1 MKDLHIDQAIMYF
14 DFIRYWKTRIPIDEN
29 KKKKYIEFFWPLVR
43 AFMIYKGTETLDDLK
58 EIYNSYTSAKEITWK
73 VTNGSSLK
81 EEKFLTDVS
90 YDDLEK
96 NLEENLENN
105 TNNFNFFNFIIKEYI
120 FDKNEDAFR
129 QQNES
134 GFSIYLCNTIFYHVI
149 KSLLN
154 AEYLIDDQYS
164 DKIDKVTKNFEK
176 SLEND
181 EFSQNDLNLQL
192 EFSFLKICF
201 YIISAC
207 QKIKDQ
213 LSYREKKSLLIG
225 TDFEQK
231 INTYYNIAQVKS
243 LFGKRE
249 TELYELFTKLVI
261 EMTVIDHIYRSNSE
275 NVDKLSNL
283 IKISKYIEKLSS
295 RKPFDS
301 KDIRHVL
308 KLSVIKAHTLL
319 DGIKQKNTDR
329 YKIYKKGE
337 YNLEEEGSKKTE
349 EENDVNTYSLY
360 RQGEIKK
367 DKSIDDKI
375 NLYNEFT
382 KDAHPLSS
390 NDIKRY
396 NKDVHFCL
404 NHDHEIYGFW
414 KELNSSEGRT
424 LEEVLND
431 LPKNKISNVSLLY
444 KFINHTIIKFD
455 ELNPYFTTDYSESVL
470 KSCKTLLDRLYI
482 IYTNSEGNYTPSL
495 LRPYFQDSFY
505 ICTFDKDK
513 VKEIE
518 IKKYNTPNK
527 KYDSKSFE
535 NCFFIASFD
544 CTPISPNYVRDFYKY
559 YKEKYDELY
568 QEYIQKKMN
577 HFFSKKSK
585 ELQEKQEK
593 QKKEFDKK
601 SKELQQKQKEEFD
614 KHNKNQIE
622 KTITILGV
630 FTAILAFVSA
640 TTVSFKIVNSI
651 EEYIKFTFTF
661 IIGLMSFVIVL
672 KFIINNDSNKKLI
685 IYSILLFLV
694 ILLLL
699 SSITF

>member
-58 EIYNSYTSAKEITWK
+58 EICNSYTSAKKITWK

-81 EEKFLTDVS
+81 GEKFLTDVS

-96 NLEENLENN
+96 ILEENLENN
-105 TNNFNFFNFIIKEYI
+105 TNNFNFFNFIIKKYI

-129 QQNES
+129 QQNERD
-134 GFSIYLCNTIFYHVI
+134 FSVYLCNTIFYHVI

-154 AEYLIDDQYS
+154 AEYLVDDKYS
-164 DKIDKVTKNFEK
+164 DKIDTVTKNFEK

-181 EFSQNDLNLQL
+181 ELSQNDVSLQL

-329 YKIYKKGE
+329 YKIYKKGK

-360 RQGEIKK
+360 RQDRIKK

-375 NLYNEFT
+375 NLYKSFRKYKRN
-382 KDAHPLSS
+382 LSS
-390 NDIKRY
+390 NDIDKY
-396 NKDVHFCL
+396 NEDVYFCL
-404 NHDHEIYGFW
+404 EHDEKIYDFW
-414 KELNSSEGRT
+414 QKLQPLEGRSIKK
-424 LEEVLND
+424 VLNY
-431 LPKNKISNVSLLY
+431 LPEDKISNVSLLY
-444 KFINHTIIKFD
+444 KIINHTITRLN
-455 ELNPYFTTDYSESVL
+455 ELNSDVTADYYKNL
-470 KSCKTLLDRLYI
+470 LNFCKTLLDRLHI

-505 ICTFDKDK
+505 KCIFDKDK
-513 VKEIE
+513 DKVERIE
-518 IKKYNTPNK
+518 KYNTPNEE
-527 KYDSKSFE
+527 YDGKNFE
-535 NCFFIASFD
+535 DCFFIVSFD

-559 YKEKYDELY
+559 YKEKYDNLY
-568 QEYIQKKMN
+568 EKHIQEKMS
-577 HFFSKKSK
+577 HIFSKKS
-585 ELQEKQEK
+585 
-593 QKKEFDKK
+593 
-601 SKELQQKQKEEFD
+601 EEFD
-614 KHNKNQIE
+614 KLNKNQLE

-661 IIGLMSFVIVL
+661 TMGLISFVIVL

-685 IYSILLFLV
+685 IHSILLFLV

-699 SSITF
+699 SSITFSLYYLLHSTHIGNL

>member
-1 MKDLHIDQAIMYF
+1 MTLFGIGKREFLLT
-14 DFIRYWKTRIPIDEN
+14 KT

-58 EIYNSYTSAKEITWK
+58 EICNSYTSAKKITWK

-81 EEKFLTDVS
+81 GEKFLTDVS

-96 NLEENLENN
+96 ILEENLENN
-105 TNNFNFFNFIIKEYI
+105 TNNFNFFNFIIKKYI

-129 QQNES
+129 QQNERD
-134 GFSIYLCNTIFYHVI
+134 FSVYLCNTIFYHVI

-154 AEYLIDDQYS
+154 AEYLVDDKYS
-164 DKIDKVTKNFEK
+164 DKIDTVTKNFEK

-181 EFSQNDLNLQL
+181 ELSQNDVSLQL

-329 YKIYKKGE
+329 YKIYKKGK

-360 RQGEIKK
+360 RQDRIKK

-375 NLYNEFT
+375 NLYKSFRKYKRN
-382 KDAHPLSS
+382 LSS
-390 NDIKRY
+390 NDIDKY
-396 NKDVHFCL
+396 NEDVYFCL
-404 NHDHEIYGFW
+404 EHDEKIYDFW
-414 KELNSSEGRT
+414 QKLQPLEGRSIKK
-424 LEEVLND
+424 VLNY
-431 LPKNKISNVSLLY
+431 LPEDKISNVSLLY
-444 KFINHTIIKFD
+444 KIINHTITRLN
-455 ELNPYFTTDYSESVL
+455 ELNSDVTADYYKNL
-470 KSCKTLLDRLYI
+470 LNFCKTLLDRLHI

-505 ICTFDKDK
+505 KCIFDKDK
-513 VKEIE
+513 DKVERIE
-518 IKKYNTPNK
+518 KYNTPNEE
-527 KYDSKSFE
+527 YDGKNFE
-535 NCFFIASFD
+535 DCFFIVSFD

-559 YKEKYDELY
+559 YKEKYDNLY
-568 QEYIQKKMN
+568 EKHIQEKMS
-577 HFFSKKSK
+577 HIFSKKS
-585 ELQEKQEK
+585 
-593 QKKEFDKK
+593 
-601 SKELQQKQKEEFD
+601 EEFD
-614 KHNKNQIE
+614 KLNKNQLE

-661 IIGLMSFVIVL
+661 TMGLISFVIVL

-685 IYSILLFLV
+685 IHSILLFLV

-699 SSITF
+699 SSITFSLYYLLHSTHIGNL

>member
-29 KKKKYIEFFWPLVR
+29 DKKKYIEFFWPLVR

-58 EIYNSYTSAKEITWK
+58 EICNSYTSAKKITWK

-81 EEKFLTDVS
+81 GEKFLTDVS

-96 NLEENLENN
+96 ILEENLENN
-105 TNNFNFFNFIIKEYI
+105 TNNFNFFNFIIKKYI

-134 GFSIYLCNTIFYHVI
+134 HFSIYLCNTIFYHVI

-154 AEYLIDDQYS
+154 AEYLIDDEYS

-349 EENDVNTYSLY
+349 EENGVNTYSLY
-360 RQGEIKK
+360 RQDRIKK

-375 NLYNEFT
+375 NLYKKFT
-382 KDAHPLSS
+382 KDDHSLSS
-390 NDIKRY
+390 TDIEKY
-396 NKDVHFCL
+396 NEDVHFCL
-404 NHDHEIYGFW
+404 KHDKKISDFW
-414 KELNSSEGRT
+414 QKLQPLKGRSIKK
-424 LEEVLND
+424 VLNY
-431 LPKNKISNVSLLY
+431 LPQDKISNVSLLY
-444 KFINHTIIKFD
+444 KIINHTITQLN
-455 ELNPYFTTDYSESVL
+455 ELNSYVTADYYKNL
-470 KSCKTLLDRLYI
+470 LNFCKTLLDRLYI

-505 ICTFDKDK
+505 KCIFDKDK
-513 VKEIE
+513 DKVERIE
-518 IKKYNTPNK
+518 KYNTPNK
-527 KYDSKSFE
+527 KYDGKNFE
-535 NCFFIASFD
+535 DCFFIASFD

-568 QEYIQKKMN
+568 QEHIQEKMR
-577 HFFSKKSK
+577 HIFSEKTK

-593 QKKEFDKK
+593 QKEEFDKK
-601 SKELQQKQKEEFD
+601 SKELQEKQKEEFDKKSKELQEKQKEEFD

-622 KTITILGV
+622 GV
-630 FTAILAFVSA
+630 SHNLC
-640 TTVSFKIVNSI
+640 K
-651 EEYIKFTFTF
+651 
-661 IIGLMSFVIVL
+661 L
-672 KFIINNDSNKKLI
+672 KS
-685 IYSILLFLV
+685 YSEIF
-694 ILLLL
+694 
-699 SSITF
+699 

>member
-1 MKDLHIDQAIMYF
+1 MKGLHIDQAIMYF
-14 DFIRYWKTRIPIDEN
+14 NFIRSWKTEFPIDKNEEE
-29 KKKKYIEFFWPLVR
+29 KYTDFFWTLVR
-43 AFMIYKGTETLDDLK
+43 PFMLYKKVNTLFQLK
-58 EIYNSYTSAKEITWK
+58 EIYCSYKTHGKFTWE
-73 VTNGSSLK
+73 VTNSSLSS
-81 EEKFLTDVS
+81 EGNEFLTYVS
-90 YDDLEK
+90 YDDLKKILK
-96 NLEENLENN
+96 ND
-105 TNNFNFFNFIIKEYI
+105 TTKFFDSIIKECI
-120 FDKNEDAFR
+120 FHKNQVEFR
-129 QQNES
+129 QQNERD
-134 GFSIYLCNTIFYHVI
+134 FSVYLCNTIFYHVI

-154 AEYLIDDQYS
+154 AEYLVDDKYS
-164 DKIDKVTKNFEK
+164 DKIDTVTKNFEK

-181 EFSQNDLNLQL
+181 ELSQNDVSLQL

-207 QKIKDQ
+207 QKINDQ

-283 IKISKYIEKLSS
+283 IKISKHIEKLSS
-295 RKPFDS
+295 RNPFDS

-308 KLSVIKAHTLL
+308 KLSIIKAHTLL

-329 YKIYKKGE
+329 YKIYKKGK

-349 EENDVNTYSLY
+349 EENGVNTYSLY
-360 RQGEIKK
+360 RQNDIKK

-375 NLYNEFT
+375 NLYNEFP
-382 KDAHPLSS
+382 KDDHPLSS

-396 NKDVHFCL
+396 NEDVCFCL
-404 NHDHEIYGFW
+404 DRDEKIYGFW

-424 LEEVLND
+424 LEEVLKD
-431 LPKNKISNVSLLY
+431 LTQNNISNVSLLY
-444 KFINHTIIKFD
+444 KIINHTRIKFD
-455 ELNPYFTTDYSESVL
+455 ELNSYVTTDYYESLL
-470 KSCKTLLDRLYI
+470 KSFKTLLDRLYI

-505 ICTFDKDK
+505 KCIFDKDK
-513 VKEIE
+513 DKDKVERIE
-518 IKKYNTPNK
+518 KYNTPNEE
-527 KYDSKSFE
+527 YDGKNFE
-535 NCFFIASFD
+535 DCFFIVSFD
-544 CTPISPNYVRDFYKY
+544 CTPISPNYVKDFYKY
-559 YKEKYDELY
+559 YKEKYNELY
-568 QEYIQKKMN
+568 QKKMLLN
-577 HFFSKKSK
+577 FSKENKK
-585 ELQEKQEK
+585 LQEE
-593 QKKEFDKK
+593 
-601 SKELQQKQKEEFD
+601 QKEEFD

-661 IIGLMSFVIVL
+661 TMGLISFVIVL

-685 IYSILLFLV
+685 IHSILLFLV

-699 SSITF
+699 SSITFSLYYLLHSTHIGNL